1 MNIPYN
7 YIQQL
12 KQLSVTGQGEG
23 TLQSNPEYNRKK
35 REAETEAEKVKEST
49 NTLAAFQ
56 KLLVDIDNSY
66 ARQALTVNNVIG
78 VQRDYATAVVNLTK
92 RLTFLEQRNK
102 ELNKTFG
109 INSTQATKLGT
120 RYDKLAVS
128 FGVSGKATRKYG
140 QDLNKILPGL
150 SGIVTQTTDAS
161 NSLIGI
167 QNAFQQQLGLSGDVA
182 NNFIRMSGGSTDVLE
197 EQLKLVKSLEH
208 TTGLQG
214 LARDMIADMAN
225 LAPQIQLQFSRIPGS
240 LELAVLKA
248 RTLGVSFD
256 QIAAIGNNLLDVEG
270 SINNELEYQLVS
282 GKRLVD
288 QNGKNLL
295 NQFRTAAL
303 TGNANEQAEALNK
316 IIESQGDTLETN
328 VLARQQ
334 LAKTL
339 GIEESK
345 LASMVQ
351 QRKLLRKLGPEA
363 EQILKLQGEEL
374 TAAVEKFEK
383 EKPEQAKNLQEL
395 LKVSDTRTT
404 DKILIQTLKSI
415 EAKLLTTDKTKG
427 GLRNVIDETGT
438 ETEQVA
444 GLRKLILTDIKGS
457 ITDFTTSGKN
467 FTQEVSSTF
476 GLFATATETLKP
488 PIEKLAKVIPLLD
501 TAVTLLSG
509 LIGKITKSKEITA
522 LGDSGIT
529 VDTSAPDTQEKLDA
543 IVRVNDAVLFDPN
556 DKINIVAS
564 TSQGTLDRVTSGMNG
579 GNSGPSA
586 KEIGQAVAQ
595 ALQGVNLYVSPN
607 ELAAEMAFNSYN
619 INA

>member
-23 TLQSNPEYNRKK
+23 PLESNPEYNRKK
-35 REAETEAEKVKEST
+35 REAETEAAKVKEST

-150 SGIVTQTTDAS
+150 SGIVTQTTNAS

-248 RTLGVSFD
+248 RTLGVSFE

-404 DKILIQTLKSI
+404 DEILIQTLKSL

-427 GLRNVIDETGT
+427 GLRNVVDETGT

-467 FTQEVSSTF
+467 FTQEVSKTF

-509 LIGKITKSKEITA
+509 LVGKITKSKEITA

-529 VDTSAPDTQEKLDA
+529 VDTTVPTKETPDA

-564 TSQGTLDRVTSGMNG
+564 TSQGTLDRVTSGIG
-579 GNSGPSA
+579 GVNSGPSA
-586 KEIGQAVAQ
+586 KEIGEAVAQ